1 MSSII
6 DCAIMKRAKRE
17 YRAKTIL
24 RFAMEIDHCVF
35 PDSLLYDSEN
45 NTWANALKTGEVT
58 LGITSLLAAIAGRL
72 TSFRPKPIGSVVA
85 KGSSLATLEN
95 ERFVG
100 PVPSPLTGII
110 LATNEQA
117 AVMPKLVNDSPYS
130 EGWIA
135 RIRPTK
141 LVEEAPLLSSI
152 QDVQGLFR
160 QRIVQYHVRCF
171 KAFPDQEL
179 YEIGVECSAVL
190 MRLNELISSLPIG
203 VVVHLVSD
211 DPTAY
216 VEMVRW
222 ADMSGQTLVD
232 WRTDGNLFHFIVR
245 KVKSSHLVP

>member
-1 MSSII
+1 
-6 DCAIMKRAKRE
+6 
-17 YRAKTIL
+17 
-24 RFAMEIDHCVF
+24 MEIDHCVF
-35 PDSLLYDSEN
+35 PDMLLYDSEN
-45 NTWANALKTGEVT
+45 NTWANVSKNGEVT
-58 LGITSLLAAIAGRL
+58 LGITSILAAIAGRL
-72 TSFRPKPIGSVVA
+72 TSFRPKAIGSIVT
-85 KGSSLATLEN
+85 KGGRLATLEN

-100 PVPSPLTGII
+100 PAPSPFSGEI
-110 LATNEQA
+110 LATNGQA
-117 AVMPKLVNDSPYS
+117 AVNPKLLNDSPYS

-135 RIRPTK
+135 RLRPAK
-141 LVEEAPLLSSI
+141 LAEEAPLLSSI
-152 QDVQGLFR
+152 QDAQGLFK
-160 QRIVQYHVRCF
+160 QRIADYHVRCF

-203 VVVHLVSD
+203 AVLHLVSD

-245 KVKSSHLVP
+245 NVKSSHLVP